1 MENVLVTAE
10 HFSLYYVLIQLVE
23 AKRLT
28 RAEMEEVLRKSGL
41 KKLKNGEY
49 RDEEGSI
56 LTMNAKPTT

>member
-10 HFSLYYVLIQLVE
+10 HFSLYHILIQLVE
-23 AKRLT
+23 SKRMT

-41 KKLKNGEY
+41 RKLKSGEY

-56 LTMNAKPTT
+56 LTMNAAPTT